1 MIRTCDN
8 GHPPAHVASG
18 TRCVV
23 CERRRPSRQARGYDA
38 VHERARAVLA
48 TTLPTACAYGCG
60 TVLRSAAEMVAA
72 HVVDGDPTAGWVAA
86 CRSCNEH
93 AKRREVGRHAGA
105 AVSLR
110 SGGLP
115 DVVVIEKVES
125 YGMAVG
131 AEVFGTVLWS
141 GRFAEAAHRVPVVL
155 LPRRA
160 VKLAL
165 CADSRA
171 KDANI
176 RQALIDRFGG
186 SAAIGRKASPGPL
199 YGISRDVWS
208 ALAIAV
214 TYTLGREGVEA
225 ASASRCGGRWSVIR
239 SSPPWPGMSRRST
252 GAIPTVPTRCAPNAW
267 LWRPTARM
275 SSP

>member
-1 MIRTCDN
+1 MT
-8 GHPPAHVASG
+8 
-18 TRCVV
+18 
-23 CERRRPSRQARGYDA
+23 
-38 VHERARAVLA
+38 AVLA
-48 TTLPTACAYGCG
+48 IDPGSA
-60 TVLRSAAEMVAA
+60 RSAWLRFEE
-72 HVVDGDPTAGWVAA
+72 GRPQGFGITANDVLVRA
-86 CRSCNEH
+86 
-93 AKRREVGRHAGA
+93 
-105 AVSLR
+105 LR
-110 SGGLP
+110 TGGLP
-115 DVVVIEKVES
+115 DVVVIEKIES

-131 AEVFGTVLWS
+131 AEVFDTVLWA

-165 CADSRA
+165 CGDSRA

-214 TYTLGREGVEA
+214 TYSLGGSGVEA
-225 ASASRCGGRWSVIR
+225 A
-239 SSPPWPGMSRRST
+239 
-252 GAIPTVPTRCAPNAW
+252 
-267 LWRPTARM
+267 
-275 SSP
+275 